1 MQFEQ
6 NCANEVFQQSFIVV
20 IPYWISTFYVKHK
33 TFFAHYVYSRV
44 DLCSCVCWSWY
55 FSPDESHSRPSTIS
69 SILSV
74 FDRKFRSSLKP
85 LSLSSPKSAAIKT
98 VRFWWVIFSKHDA
111 NSSIRWLSS
120 TPTAFASYK
129 VLINISWNE
138 TFYFWVALEI
148 VNLCF
153 FAVSIAYFRF
163 HIVQV
168 SQFMAGSCYPS
179 WFATESA
186 LYCVLDK
193 CLVRWNGTSS
203 FQNTVRVETSLQ
215 FFSRWMWVLPKTQ
228 LYRMSS
234 SCMPRAIRSV

>member
-1 MQFEQ
+1 MSVWKHCKYMASQKMQFEQ
-6 NCANEVFQQSFIVV
+6 NCANEVFQQLFIVV
-20 IPYWISTFYVKHK
+20 IQYWISSFYVKHK
-33 TFFAHYVYSRV
+33 AYFAHYVYSRV
-44 DLCSCVCWSWY
+44 DLCSCVCWSWH

-153 FAVSIAYFRF
+153 FCSQHCVLSIPHCAGFPVHGWKLLPIMVRYWVSI
-163 HIVQV
+163 
-168 SQFMAGSCYPS
+168 
-179 WFATESA
+179 
-186 LYCVLDK
+186 VL
-193 CLVRWNGTSS
+193 RIG
-203 FQNTVRVETSLQ
+203 
-215 FFSRWMWVLPKTQ
+215 
-228 LYRMSS
+228 
-234 SCMPRAIRSV
+234 